1 MHRYLRCHN
10 LEKELND
17 LKTEKDTFKNKI
29 SQPEGISV
37 DDEQKRKDTKR
48 KDEIT
53 RETIPTSLER
63 TDKIQLGHTEMWIR
77 TKEKIKTKKRD
88 LLREKKKN
96 GGKEWRAIRREGGTK
111 IEVTSSNRSKEAG
124 PAKDSK

>member
-1 MHRYLRCHN
+1 MKLP
-10 LEKELND
+10 EK
-17 LKTEKDTFKNKI
+17 TT
-29 SQPEGISV
+29 
-37 DDEQKRKDTKR
+37 
-48 KDEIT
+48 
-53 RETIPTSLER
+53 PTSLER
-63 TDKIQLGHTEMWIR
+63 TDKIQLGYTEMWIR

-96 GGKEWRAIRREGGTK
+96 GGKEWRAIRLEGGTK

>member
-1 MHRYLRCHN
+1 MKLP
-10 LEKELND
+10 EK
-17 LKTEKDTFKNKI
+17 TT
-29 SQPEGISV
+29 
-37 DDEQKRKDTKR
+37 
-48 KDEIT
+48 
-53 RETIPTSLER
+53 PTSLER

-96 GGKEWRAIRREGGTK
+96 GEKEWRAIRREGGTK

>member
-1 MHRYLRCHN
+1 MEMHRCLRCHN

-29 SQPEGISV
+29 SQPEGIRV

-53 RETIPTSLER
+53 RENN
-63 TDKIQLGHTEMWIR
+63 
-77 TKEKIKTKKRD
+77 TK
-88 LLREKKKN
+88 
-96 GGKEWRAIRREGGTK
+96 
-111 IEVTSSNRSKEAG
+111 
-124 PAKDSK
+124 